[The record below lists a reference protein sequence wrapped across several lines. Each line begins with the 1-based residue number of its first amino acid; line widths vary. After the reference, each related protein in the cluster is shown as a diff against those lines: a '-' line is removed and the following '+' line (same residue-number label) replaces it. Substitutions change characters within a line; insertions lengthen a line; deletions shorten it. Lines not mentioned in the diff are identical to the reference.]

1 MLASEQFGLADRAL
15 ELTVAYVRERR
26 QFARPV
32 GGFQAIKHRLADLW
46 VAVSQARAVARAAAD
61 RLSQQNE
68 AETELTVALAK
79 AACSDTALK
88 AAQEMVQLHGGIGF
102 TWEHPAHLFLKRAKA
117 DSHRRSAPPTLTGRR
132 WRGWRTCP
140 PRRPEPEPDQ
150 TMKDVAGAGV
160 VVTGGGSG
168 IGAALARR
176 FAAEGARVVVNDID
190 GAAAA
195 AVAGEC
201 GPARWPCPAM
211 RRARPELLAL
221 IGAARS
227 ALGEIDLYCAN
238 AGIARAGGPEAT
250 ESDWEDS
257 WQVNVM
263 AHVRA
268 ARLLLPPW
276 LERGSGHLICTVSAA
291 GLLAM
296 PGAAPYT
303 VTKHAA
309 LSFAEWLGFTYAH
322 RGITVQAIC
331 PLGVRTP
338 MLPADGSASKLLGDA
353 AIEPEAVAAAVIAG
367 LADGRFLILPHPEVA
382 GMYAGRAADPDR
394 WREGM
399 SQIQQFLEA
408 P

>member
-1 MLASEQFGLADRAL
+1 
-15 ELTVAYVRERR
+15 
-26 QFARPV
+26 
-32 GGFQAIKHRLADLW
+32 
-46 VAVSQARAVARAAAD
+46 
-61 RLSQQNE
+61 
-68 AETELTVALAK
+68 
-79 AACSDTALK
+79 
-88 AAQEMVQLHGGIGF
+88 
-102 TWEHPAHLFLKRAKA
+102 
-117 DSHRRSAPPTLTGRR
+117 
-132 WRGWRTCP
+132 
-140 PRRPEPEPDQ
+140 
-150 TMKDVAGAGV
+150 MKDVAGAGV

-201 GPARWPCPAM
+201 GPAA
-211 RRARPELLAL
+211 LAVPGDAAGESGVAGL

-250 ESDWEDS
+250 EADWEDS